1 MTWEISGQYVETC
14 NCDFVCPCPLTGL
27 AETTHG
33 TCIFAMAY
41 RVDEGQFDGVS
52 LDGTKFIVVGRTP
65 GNMAEGNWEVGV
77 IVDQDASPEQK
88 EAIGAITSGT
98 RGGPVANL
106 APLIGKVLG
115 TEARPIEI
123 SGEDGHWLARS
134 PGIIDQ
140 EVEGARGLG
149 GEILHLDNAGH
160 PAANRLA
167 LARAKHS
174 HFDVFGIRYD
184 ETSGR
189 NNGHFAPFRW
199 TGN

>member
-1 MTWEISGQYVETC
+1 MAWEISGQYVETC

-27 AETTHG
+27 TETTHG

-41 RVDEGQFDGVS
+41 RVDKGQFDGVS

-77 IVDQDASPEQK
+77 IVDEAASSEQK
-88 EAIGAITSGT
+88 EAIAAITSGT

-115 TEARPIEI
+115 MEARPIEI
-123 SGEDGHWLARS
+123 SGEDGHWLARV
-134 PGIIDQ
+134 PGMIDQ
-140 EVEGARGLG
+140 ELEGARGLG
-149 GEILHLDNAGH
+149 GEILHLDNVGH

-167 LARAKHS
+167 LAHAKHS